1 MSQIEIF
8 TGAGVTMA
16 QLKKIELLLP
26 EGLKTELER
35 IAEDKNTSINSI
47 LCNAIRFYVGKET
60 RKRNKEEL
68 KKGYS
73 EMAQI
78 NSAYAEMC
86 LDADNEALSVCEEKL
101 SESE

>member
-1 MSQIEIF
+1 MSQIEIY
-8 TGAGVTMA
+8 GAGVTMA
-16 QLKKIELLLP
+16 QLDKLELLLP

-35 IAEDKNTSINSI
+35 IAEEKNKDVNSI
-47 LCNAIRFYVGKET
+47 FCDAIRFYVGKET
-60 RKRNKEEL
+60 KKKNKEKL
-68 KKGYS
+68 KNGYL